1 MITNIF
7 LQQLTQRMDGD
18 RKVMTKTLNIL
29 RSMID
34 RKLWKQM
41 EASVDLPQDYEEIEV
56 LFEKYNVF
64 FRSITLSDGWWARC
78 TGYMLGFMADDD
90 SPVILV
96 PGFTD
101 YTFTDPKTGDSMRV
115 SKKAH
120 LLKKEAVIACQPFSD
135 GELTVK
141 EIIRYAANC
150 LCIYD
155 WIYTIVAGISVT
167 LLTMFTPYVCKL
179 IFSEIIPSGNI
190 VQIIPIATLLASA
203 AIGLTMVQVAR
214 NLVVVRIKDKVEYTL
229 QVALMSR
236 LLLLPTTFAK
246 KFSPGDLSNR
256 VLSLSRISSNLT
268 ADFLSSLLT
277 FLFSAVMFIQFF
289 IYGGPLLYTGILVI
303 AIQVLS
309 ILIEFYYVNKVQLSV
324 NASVSHLIGLMFSLF
339 SGIQKIKTTG
349 AEFRAIY
356 QWAKSYAPSEAYS
369 SRQPL
374 PSFFMTAISYCL
386 RFVPMIVTM
395 WAAWHYGL
403 GLSDYIAYC
412 AVLGIVCNTVV
423 QLQGIVNILARQLP
437 EIQLCRPLMS
447 AIPEV
452 KVGRQVVKRITG
464 QIEIRGLKFRYAD
477 DMPLLFDGLNLT
489 INSGDYVA
497 LVGTSGC
504 GKSTLMRLMLGLEHP
519 LAGSIFYDQ
528 YDLDDINLR
537 SLRQFCIGVCMQDG
551 QLIEGTIRDN
561 IIFNDPQLT
570 DDDAWEAARMAALD
584 GDIRQFPLGMDTPI
598 TVDGKGVSGGQRQRI
613 LIARALVRKPKVLFL
628 DEATSAL
635 DNISQHIVV
644 ENLAKLKCTRIVIA
658 HRLSTIQQCNRII
671 VLKDGRVADDGN
683 FKELQARGYFSDF
696 KIESDEK

>member
-1 MITNIF
+1 METNIF

-18 RKVMTKTLNIL
+18 RKAMTKTLNIL

-41 EASVDLPQDYEEIEV
+41 ESSVDLPQDYEEIEA

-78 TGYMLGFMADDD
+78 TGYILGFMADDD

-190 VQIIPIATLLASA
+190 VQIVPIATLLASA

-214 NLVVVRIKDKVEYTL
+214 NLVVVRIKDKVEYAL
-229 QVALMSR
+229 QIAIMSR

-303 AIQVLS
+303 ALQVLS

-356 QWAKSYAPSEAYS
+356 QWAKAYAPSEAYS

-464 QIEIRGLKFRYAD
+464 QIDIRGLKFRYAD

-551 QLIEGTIRDN
+551 QLRHGHAHYR
-561 IIFNDPQLT
+561 
-570 DDDAWEAARMAALD
+570 R
-584 GDIRQFPLGMDTPI
+584 
-598 TVDGKGVSGGQRQRI
+598 RQRRVGRTT
-613 LIARALVRKPKVLFL
+613 AANTDSPCTGQKTQGALP
-628 DEATSAL
+628 
-635 DNISQHIVV
+635 
-644 ENLAKLKCTRIVIA
+644 
-658 HRLSTIQQCNRII
+658 
-671 VLKDGRVADDGN
+671 
-683 FKELQARGYFSDF
+683 
-696 KIESDEK
+696 